1 MSDIRE
7 IVTKAVVG
15 KGKKIIQL
23 KEVVSPKIKPEAIL
37 GCWILNHKFSA
48 EKNRVVEIDGSFEI
62 NIWYAY
68 DNNSQTDVSKHTVSY
83 QESTRIRKTVRDYSE
98 SENDVVVKVLR
109 QPTCNNAKIKDG
121 EVVLDISL
129 EVLAEVIGETKMRV
143 SILSPVE
150 TYDEEIENE
159 DMDIDE
165 NFIKESK
172 RRGTSRF

>member
-23 KEVVSPKIKPEAIL
+23 KETVTPDIKPEAIL
-37 GCWILNHKFSA
+37 GCWVLNHKFSA
-48 EKNRVVEIDGSFEI
+48 QKNRVVEISGNFEV

-68 DNNSQTDVSKHTVSY
+68 NDNSETEVSKHTIY
-83 QESTRIRKTVRDYSE
+83 YEDSTKIRKTVRDYSE
-98 SENDVVVKVLR
+98 EQNDVVVKVLR
-109 QPTCNNAKIKDG
+109 QPTCNNAKIKG
-121 EVVLDISL
+121 EDVVLDISL

-143 SILSPVE
+143 SILSPIE
-150 TYDEEIENE
+150 TYDEEIDNE

-165 NFIKESK
+165 NFIKEPK
-172 RRGTSRF
+172 RRGRL